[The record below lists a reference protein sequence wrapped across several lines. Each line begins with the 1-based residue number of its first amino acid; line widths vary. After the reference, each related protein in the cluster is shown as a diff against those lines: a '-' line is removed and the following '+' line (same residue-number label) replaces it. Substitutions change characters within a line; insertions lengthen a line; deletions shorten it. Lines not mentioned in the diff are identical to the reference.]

1 MNGQPGQRGR
11 EVLSQREIYIR
22 KLAERLLEDD
32 HTGVILFG
40 PDLRII
46 EVSPMVCSIFG
57 GNRNDLLGQNAF
69 RWLESLS
76 VQLPSV
82 VLKLD
87 KGESFRNQ
95 RLTWGSGER
104 RRELML
110 EGGALRDGT
119 EEIGRY
125 MLFQDVTHLMLLEEQ
140 IRRSDRLKMIG
151 QVAAGTAHEIRNPLT
166 AIKGFIQLLHKALS
180 ERDMNREL
188 EYVGIVLSELERVNE
203 LVNEFLLLSKPKEV
217 RLVPVHLGKLFR
229 EMLPMLQNEAILHNV
244 TLSYEPLENSPY
256 VFADKEMLKQ
266 VFLNLGKNAIE
277 AMGNGGSLIIRE
289 RSAFPGA
296 EEVSVDVCDNGPG
309 ISEELLE
316 RIFDPFF
323 TTKEQGTGLGLS
335 ICQRIVH
342 EFGGKI
348 GVQSGS
354 GGTMFTV
361 TLPTAAVDKSRKVV
375 CGGALPLDDV

>member
-1 MNGQPGQRGR
+1 
-11 EVLSQREIYIR
+11 
-22 KLAERLLEDD
+22 
-32 HTGVILFG
+32 
-40 PDLRII
+40 
-46 EVSPMVCSIFG
+46 
-57 GNRNDLLGQNAF
+57 
-69 RWLESLS
+69 
-76 VQLPSV
+76 
-82 VLKLD
+82 
-87 KGESFRNQ
+87 
-95 RLTWGSGER
+95 
-104 RRELML
+104 ML

-361 TLPTAAVDKSRKVV
+361 TLPTAAVAKSRKVV